1 MIPDFIVLKGALW
14 KVLPP
19 GVHVAGMQAI
29 KQCFAYNPLRVQLYD
44 GLLQAC
50 VNLVAAG
57 CSSLYLDGSFVT
69 EKPEPG
75 DFDAC
80 WDPVGVDRRH
90 LDPVFRDFSNL
101 RSKQKLKFGGEF
113 FASTTRADSH
123 GRTFIDFFQVEKFT
137 GQLKG
142 IIKIDL
148 IDDPMIKPKV
158 PP

>member
-19 GVHVAGMQAI
+19 GAHVASMQAI
-29 KQCFAYNPLRVQLYD
+29 KQRFAYNPLRIQLND

-57 CSSLYLDGSFVT
+57 CSSLYLDGSIVA

-80 WDPVGVDRRH
+80 WDPVGFDRRH
-90 LDPVFRDFSNL
+90 LDPVFRDFSIFAPS
-101 RSKQKLKFGGEF
+101 RS
-113 FASTTRADSH
+113 
-123 GRTFIDFFQVEKFT
+123 
-137 GQLKG
+137 
-142 IIKIDL
+142 
-148 IDDPMIKPKV
+148 
-158 PP
+158 